1 MHRGLLK
8 MHSVPQKPVLRTEY
22 RFRTVEAYFEH
33 RVPLK
38 TPSVQ
43 KKGVFVHRMPF
54 SYRKSLFPVQ
64 NDTFDCWLYAA
75 DIFSFPQI
83 LDSQLNG

>member
-1 MHRGLLK
+1 MHRGPLK
-8 MHSVPQKPVLRTEY
+8 THRVPQEAFSYTEY
-22 RFRTVEAYFEH
+22 PFRTIEACFLH
-33 RVPLK
+33 RMPLK

>member
-1 MHRGLLK
+1 MHRGPLK
-8 MHSVPQKPVLRTEY
+8 THRVPQAAFSYTEY

-33 RVPLK
+33 RVHLK

-54 SYRKSLFPVQ
+54 SYRKSLF
-64 NDTFDCWLYAA
+64 
-75 DIFSFPQI
+75 
-83 LDSQLNG
+83 